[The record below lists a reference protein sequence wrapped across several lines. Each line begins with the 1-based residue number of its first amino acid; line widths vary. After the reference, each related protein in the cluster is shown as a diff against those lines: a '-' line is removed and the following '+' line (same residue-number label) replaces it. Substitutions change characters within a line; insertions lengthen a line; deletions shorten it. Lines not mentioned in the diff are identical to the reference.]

1 MIHLPTTEVPGRSSN
16 EETLIHGFRREEI
29 LAAPLRD
36 AARAL
41 VFDPQ
46 DRLLLIA
53 YEAQRPIDPSKP
65 EDRTFWFMPGGGLEP
80 GESHAE
86 ACLRELGEEIGV
98 FDAEIGPQVAAC
110 NGPFLLFPLLR
121 DARER
126 YFVVRLP
133 NDEVDTTRLA
143 ETEDSTVLGTRWWT
157 LDELD
162 ATGERIEPAGLA
174 RIARRIANGERPDP
188 PVMLA
193 WHKV

>member
-1 MIHLPTTEVPGRSSN
+1 MIHLPTTEAPGHSSN
-16 EETLIHGFRREEI
+16 EETRVEGIRREEP
-29 LAAPLRD
+29 LAAPLRE

-65 EDRTFWFMPGGGLEP
+65 EDRTFWFLPGGGLEP
-80 GESHAE
+80 GESHAD
-86 ACLRELGEEIGV
+86 ACIRELSEEIGV
-98 FDAEIGPQVAAC
+98 FDAEIGQQVAAC
-110 NGPFLLFPLLR
+110 NGPFFLFPLPR

-133 NDEVDTTRLA
+133 NDEVDTSRLA
-143 ETEDSTVLGTRWWT
+143 ETEDTTVLGTRWWT
-157 LDELD
+157 LDEMES
-162 ATGERIEPAGLA
+162 TGDRIEPAGLA
-174 RIARRIANGERPDP
+174 RVARRIANGERLDP

-193 WHKV
+193 WHQV

>member
-1 MIHLPTTEVPGRSSN
+1 MIRPSSTQPPEPESSQGSGVP
-16 EETLIHGFRREEI
+16 
-29 LAAPLRD
+29 PLRHV
-36 AARAL
+36 ARAL

-53 YEAQRPIDPSKP
+53 YEAQRPIDPSRP
-65 EDRTFWFMPGGGLEP
+65 EERTFWFMPGGGLEP
-80 GESHAE
+80 GESHAQ

-110 NGPFLLFPLLR
+110 DGPFFLFPKPR

-133 NDEVDTTRLA
+133 SDEVDTSRLA

-157 LDELD
+157 LDELE
-162 ATGERIEPAGLA
+162 ASGERIEPAGLA
-174 RIARRIANGERPDP
+174 RLARRIASGERPEP
-188 PVMLA
+188 PVTLT
-193 WHKV
+193 WHQV